1 VKRLYVKRRLA
12 LILGVAIGFGEL
24 SACSSLSDLS
34 GQQNNLSTETAEPIG
49 VGDETAF
56 PGLVEKVSDSR
67 VIYIGETHNRYDHH
81 LNQLAVITGLHK
93 RSVDFAI
100 GLEFFQRPSQQHLDQ
115 YIAGEI
121 SEKILLK
128 RTSYYENW
136 GYDFRLYRPILE
148 YARDNGITLVAL
160 NAPSELIGQVSKNG
174 FKGIPDAWRSQLPE
188 IRIPP
193 DASYKS
199 RLQRVFA
206 MHPHAEKQFDNFLQV
221 QLLWDEYMADS
232 VVSHL
237 REHPDR
243 RLVVL
248 AGSGHVAADSGI
260 PQRAQHRISHEYTV
274 LISTDPGLRG
284 MAGADHTLLARGD
297 ELPAAGRLGITIGE
311 SNGGVAVGRW
321 LRDRIAGE
329 YAEVLP
335 GDLITSIAGERIGS
349 IEDVRLAMLDRLPG
363 EQVWVELER
372 ATGSGKPVQV
382 ATVIELI

>member
-1 VKRLYVKRRLA
+1 M
-12 LILGVAIGFGEL
+12 GFGGL
-24 SACSSLSDLS
+24 SACSTLGDIS
-34 GQQNNLSTETAEPIG
+34 GQQKSLSTETTELIA

-56 PGLVEKVSDSR
+56 PGLVEQLSDSR
-67 VIYIGETHNRYDHH
+67 VIYIGETHDRYDHH
-81 LNQLAVITGLHK
+81 LNQLAVIRGLHDK
-93 RSVDFAI
+93 GVDFAI
-100 GLEFFQRPSQQHLDQ
+100 GLEFFQRPSQQYLDR

-128 RTSYYENW
+128 RTGYYENW

-148 YARDNGITLVAL
+148 YARDQRIELVAL
-160 NAPSELIGQVSKNG
+160 NAPTELVSQVSKNG
-174 FKGIPDAWRSQLPE
+174 FEGVSKAWRSQLPE

-193 DASYKS
+193 DASYKR

-206 MHPHAEKQFDNFLQV
+206 MHPHAEKQFDNFIQV

-237 REHPDR
+237 QEHPGR
-243 RLVVL
+243 QLVVL

-260 PQRAQHRISHEYTV
+260 PQRAQHRIPHEYSV
-274 LISTDPGLRG
+274 LISADPGLSG

-297 ELPAAGRLGITIGE
+297 ELPAAGKLGITLGE
-311 SNGGVAVGRW
+311 SKGGVAVGRW

-329 YAEVLP
+329 YGEDLP
-335 GDLITSIAGERIGS
+335 GDLITTISGERIGS
-349 IEDVRLAMLDRLPG
+349 NEDVRLAMLDRLPG

-372 ATGSGKPVQV
+372 ATGSGKQVRV
-382 ATVIELI
+382 ATVIKLI